1 MVNFGN
7 EGALKSK
14 NERKQIVFRIEKD
27 IKKSV
32 SQSDCL
38 VFGTLTSF
46 SARPNDQAVT
56 VPLAGAREGADTRAY
71 SIKSSQPLPDS
82 KVHEFS
88 QWVVAEDWG
97 ALKGNLSTS
106 DQATKLREIL
116 NNQIDKHFP
125 VMQCRVSNG
134 DKA

>member
-1 MVNFGN
+1 M
-7 EGALKSK
+7 
-14 NERKQIVFRIEKD
+14 
-27 IKKSV
+27 
-32 SQSDCL
+32 SQLYAVPYIAPAVQPDVPGHGVPSDH
-38 VFGTLTSF
+38 
-46 SARPNDQAVT
+46 DQAVA

-82 KVHEFS
+82 KVREFS

-97 ALKGNLSTS
+97 ALNGNLSTS

-125 VMQCRVSNG
+125 IMQCRVSNG